1 MAFSAFLKN
10 KWKTY
15 KLSRHLVREFKEGF
29 TLIITLGVLSP
40 WRQSFTHRYL
50 MDTQYVLSMCEC
62 TFLALL
68 ICVLQGHII
77 LQKLCIRPV
86 VPVMCLGFLSF
97 ESRAIGARYLWTNCA
112 LQYGTICAR
121 EFLYLRVWEHL
132 CSRVFVLEQKVKAI
146 RHLSQVLA
154 KSLSVLFYLRKHR

>member
-1 MAFSAFLKN
+1 
-10 KWKTY
+10 
-15 KLSRHLVREFKEGF
+15 
-29 TLIITLGVLSP
+29 
-40 WRQSFTHRYL
+40 

-77 LQKLCIRPV
+77 LQKLCIGPV

-97 ESRAIGARYLWTNCA
+97 ESRAIGAQYLWTNCA

-121 EFLYLRVWEHL
+121 EFLYPRVWEHL

-146 RHLSQVLA
+146 RHLSQVLT
-154 KSLSVLFYLRKHR
+154 KSLSVLFYLRKHQLKKKIKNKQKGKKKKGRRKERKKVNKVKTNKQKNMESWPHSSFTPSD